1 MLLSSRADK
10 RFLCACAGFFLF
22 FLCFSSWFL
31 LCVHDPP
38 FDFHLSV
45 LFFFFYL
52 LLTQEIT
59 FFFSFFFFISV
70 LTLFFRSFYVDLQKN
85 VQQKKKAFLWFS
97 ICVFAPFFLCL
108 FIVSDLS
115 QSGNQVLW
123 LLDFC
128 RRTLHYLVSFF
139 YAFPPFSLF
148 WNRPCRFDERE
159 KTKADSRSKI

>member
-1 MLLSSRADK
+1 MCWFFSFFFVLLFVISSLCSRSTF
-10 RFLCACAGFFLF
+10 RFSLIR
-22 FLCFSSWFL
+22 S
-31 LCVHDPP
+31 
-38 FDFHLSV
+38 
-45 LFFFFYL
+45 FFFFYL